1 MIVGRGF
8 QAEDHMGET
17 MLDLQDLGLQEE
29 LLEAF
34 GRIVKEQ
41 SLEKGLPRRRPEEG
55 VMAILADIQAHDQIL
70 SGASN
75 LCAQLTE
82 CPVPDKLRML
92 HAKPPL
98 RDCEQVDSYSDLL
111 TGGFLFEKRKLG
123 INI

>member
-1 MIVGRGF
+1 MIVGGGL
-8 QAEDHMGET
+8 QAEDHLEET
-17 MLDLQDLGLQEE
+17 MLDPQDLGLEEE

-34 GRIVKEQ
+34 GGIVKEQ

-55 VMAILADIQAHDQIL
+55 MMTILADIQAHDQMF

-75 LCAQLTE
+75 LHAQLTE

-92 HAKPPL
+92 HGKPPL
-98 RDCEQVDSYSDLL
+98 RDCEQVGSYSDLL